1 MNANRAAPL
10 LLTPG
15 IEVANAAAAHW
26 LQQVNL
32 RLRREVCWCW
42 ASRAGQIAKGGLPPN
57 VDPAAESLDLGR
69 SDSDKRRFFETD
81 VTAKYLSDLLRSA
94 MPESVPATEHGS
106 WEWATQELNLD
117 DAAQFVLALALA
129 ARLDAAL
136 GAVCSACTND
146 TSRPY
151 PTLAL
156 AQRLWDDPRAIVALA
171 DGAHPLFRSGLLAWP
186 VESSPGMEWHQ
197 PLDLHAWTAQTLLD
211 PGSPL
216 PVVLEE
222 AGATEGE
229 LSEDQQVVLWRLAA
243 SPPAAMQVVPILGA
257 KDADFTG
264 LVRRCAHKLSRRIA
278 LVRAGFEPERLGLL
292 ACAALAWLRGL
303 DLMLP
308 VHWTARHS
316 HKGNDSWFAPVL
328 SVPVRWYL
336 PVNDAGAAQLLPAFV
351 SMPAMRLEPI
361 TFEARL
367 ELLQQRLRKRS
378 GISAAEI
385 AECAR
390 RFRFEVCAIERIVAS
405 LPRGNELSG
414 HGLMAACRAEASNEF
429 SHLAQQVSPRFTL
442 EELVLPRTQ
451 SQQVDEVR
459 QAMNSLTTVHYQC
472 GTARAWNEGGLAV
485 LFSGP
490 PGTGKTMAAEALAQ
504 ALGLPM
510 YRIDLSQVVNKYI
523 GETEKNLKRI
533 FDAAEISDCV
543 LLFDEADALFGKRT
557 EVKDAHDRFANIE
570 ISYLLERMERFKG
583 LAILA
588 TNRRKDLD
596 EAFMRRLR
604 LVVEFPLPGVVERE
618 SIWRNVFPPRV
629 DTSALDYRYLSR
641 QFPFSGGHIRSIA
654 FNACLLAAA
663 RSSAA
668 TISMPI
674 VLVAIK
680 RELDKLNR
688 AASEDLFGAYAP
700 MLREAVA

>member
-1 MNANRAAPL
+1 M
-10 LLTPG
+10 TPG
-15 IEVANAAAAHW
+15 IEVENASVAWW
-26 LQQVNL
+26 LRQVNL
-32 RLRREVCWCW
+32 RLRREVCWFW
-42 ASRAGQIAKGGLPPN
+42 ANRAGQVAKGGLPPN
-57 VDPAAESLDLGR
+57 VDPAAENLDLGR
-69 SDSDKRRFFETD
+69 SDSDKRRFFDTD
-81 VTAKYLSDLLRSA
+81 VTAKYLSDLLRSPP
-94 MPESVPATEHGS
+94 PESVPVPPRGS
-106 WEWATQELNLD
+106 WEWATRELNLD
-117 DAAQFVLALALA
+117 DAAQFVLALALV

-156 AQRLWDDPRAIVALA
+156 AQRLWDDPQAIVALA

-186 VESSPGMEWHQ
+186 VETSPGMEWHQ
-197 PLDLHAWTAQTLLD
+197 PLDLHAWTSQTLLD
-211 PGSPL
+211 PASAL

-222 AGATEGE
+222 ADAVEGE
-229 LSEDQQVVLWRLAA
+229 VTEDQQVVLWRLAA
-243 SPPAAMQVVPILGA
+243 SLPTSMQLVPILGP
-257 KDADFTG
+257 KDADFTA
-264 LVRRCAHKLSRRIA
+264 LARRCAHKLSRKVA
-278 LVRAGFEPERLGLL
+278 LVRASFEPERLGLL

-303 DLMLP
+303 DLVLP
-308 VHWTARHS
+308 AHWTARHS
-316 HKGNDSWFAPVL
+316 QKGNDTWFAPVL

-336 PVNDAGAAQLLPAFV
+336 PVNEPGAGQFPPTFV
-351 SMPAMRLEPI
+351 SMPPLRLEPI
-361 TFEARL
+361 SFEGRL
-367 ELLQQRLRKRS
+367 ALLQQSLRQRS
-378 GISAAEI
+378 GISASEI

-390 RFRFEVCAIERIVAS
+390 RFRFEVCAIERIVAA
-405 LPRGNELSG
+405 LPQGIDLSG
-414 HGLMAACRAEASNEF
+414 HRLMAACRAEASNEF
-429 SHLAQQVSPRFTL
+429 RHLAQQVSPRFTL
-442 EELVLPRTQ
+442 RELILPRAQ
-451 SQQVDEVR
+451 SKQVEEVR
-459 QAMNSLTTVHYQC
+459 QAMDSLTTVHYQW
-472 GTARAWNEGGLAV
+472 GAARAWNEGGLAV

-490 PGTGKTMAAEALAQ
+490 PGTGKTMAAEGLAQ
-504 ALGLPM
+504 ALELPM

-523 GETEKNLKRI
+523 GETEKNLRRI

-588 TNRRKDLD
+588 TNRKKDLD

-604 LVVEFPLPGVVERE
+604 FVIEFPLPGVLERE

-629 DTSALDYRYLSR
+629 DTNVLDFRYLSR
-641 QFPFSGGHIRSIA
+641 QFPLSGGHIRSIA

-663 RSSAA
+663 RSGAA
-668 TISMPI
+668 AVSMPI

-688 AASEDLFGAYAP
+688 AASEDLFGAYAQ
-700 MLREAVA
+700 MLREEVA